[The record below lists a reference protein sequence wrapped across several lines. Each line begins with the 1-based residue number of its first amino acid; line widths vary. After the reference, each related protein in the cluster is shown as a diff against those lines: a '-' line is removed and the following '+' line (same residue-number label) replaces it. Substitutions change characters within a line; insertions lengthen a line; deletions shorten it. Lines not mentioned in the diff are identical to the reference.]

1 MKHLLSSI
9 LICSTIVV
17 STTSCSDF
25 LDTAPYDA
33 LSPATTWNS
42 ETDAR
47 SFAVGCYN
55 KWLDGYTI
63 LYQDCASD
71 IGYNNFPWE
80 KWTVHGNGKLS
91 ASNTGASFYDFTTI
105 RRCNDFLENI
115 ENISFTDEAEKKDL
129 ISQIRAIRAYKYFEM
144 NFWYGGVPI
153 IASYTTA
160 EEAKVPRNTEEEVKK
175 YIYDELDALIPDLKE
190 TPSES
195 GRVAKATGLA
205 IKMRSALYWG
215 DYQRA
220 KDAAQAIIDMKKYDL
235 HPNYAELFTLKG
247 KSSNEII
254 LSVQYLENLQ
264 GLGVI
269 GQMYNNVDG
278 GWSSIVPTQNLVD
291 MYEMKDGSTKEE
303 SDIYDPKYPFKDR
316 DPRMEMTILFPGQMW
331 QAQGKD
337 AVVLNT
343 LDKEIN
349 GISNDN
355 YPEGLDNASKTALSW
370 SKYLAPMDQY
380 SNIWDTGACPIV
392 FRYAEVLLSFAEAEN
407 ELNGPSDD
415 VYKVLDKIRARVSMP
430 TVNRTKYG
438 TKETLRELIRRERTI
453 ELAGEGLRK
462 ADILRWKDSS
472 GKMLA
477 ENLLNSNLYRITGT
491 INYNEA
497 DPYKRAVIEPGV
509 LSLIETRKF
518 APYNRYLPIPQSSID
533 KNPNLKQN
541 PGY

>member
-1 MKHLLSSI
+1 M
-9 LICSTIVV
+9 
-17 STTSCSDF
+17 
-25 LDTAPYDA
+25 
-33 LSPATTWNS
+33 
-42 ETDAR
+42 
-47 SFAVGCYN
+47 
-55 KWLDGYTI
+55 
-63 LYQDCASD
+63 
-71 IGYNNFPWE
+71 
-80 KWTVHGNGKLS
+80 
-91 ASNTGASFYDFTTI
+91 
-105 RRCNDFLENI
+105 
-115 ENISFTDEAEKKDL
+115 
-129 ISQIRAIRAYKYFEM
+129 
-144 NFWYGGVPI
+144 
-153 IASYTTA
+153 
-160 EEAKVPRNTEEEVKK
+160 
-175 YIYDELDALIPDLKE
+175 
-190 TPSES
+190 
-195 GRVAKATGLA
+195 
-205 IKMRSALYWG
+205 
-215 DYQRA
+215 
-220 KDAAQAIIDMKKYDL
+220 
-235 HPNYAELFTLKG
+235 
-247 KSSNEII
+247 
-254 LSVQYLENLQ
+254 QYLENLQ

-497 DPYKRAVIEPGV
+497 DPYKKSCNRTRSFISDRNPEIR
-509 LSLIETRKF
+509 SLQSIF
-518 APYNRYLPIPQSSID
+518 AYSTVKY
-533 KNPNLKQN
+533 
-541 PGY
+541 